1 MARKQSS
8 SNPNRLEFR
17 TVTLNSILA
26 RQLRNPNEFILRSVA
41 DGKLYKLS
49 LLGPIRVN
57 DKPCPVSDAEPLPH
71 ASKRHK
77 SLTVFLEPNHVEFRG
92 EIGSLLDVHFA
103 EYELQG
109 LQTKLRS
116 SET

>member
-1 MARKQSS
+1 MPQKQRSPKPS
-8 SNPNRLEFR
+8 RLEFR

-57 DKPCPVSDAEPLPH
+57 DKPRPVSDAEPLPH
-71 ASKRHK
+71 TPKRHK
-77 SLTVFLEPNHVEFRG
+77 SLAVFLEPNHVEFRG
-92 EIGSLLDVHFA
+92 DDGSLLDVHFA
-103 EYELQG
+103 ECELHC
-109 LQTKLRS
+109 LQTKPQS
-116 SET
+116 SGM